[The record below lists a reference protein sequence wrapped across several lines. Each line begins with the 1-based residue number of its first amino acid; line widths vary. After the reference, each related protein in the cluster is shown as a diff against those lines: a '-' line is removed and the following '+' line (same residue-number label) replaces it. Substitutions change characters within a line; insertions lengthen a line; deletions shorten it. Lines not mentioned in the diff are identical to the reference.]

1 MQNLQQGK
9 RGGSIFEAPLPSRGV
24 SGTITYLL
32 TTVGLENLQEN
43 VVKRSFNKKDIIK
56 KLLLSQPVNIPVFH
70 NVALRLLQMM
80 NCHSYRIEEAIVLV
94 NEDAALAAEMLR
106 HANSTYNS
114 EKAPI
119 TTIKKAIVRLGSQQV
134 VNLAFTA
141 SMATSKSNN
150 PLINRLLR
158 NLWYHS
164 HAVAI
169 ISGWLA
175 VQIGHDNKRFDI
187 NADEVYLAGLFH
199 AIGKLYLLKSMDN
212 LIEAGILQTDDSMI
226 GELID
231 EINIPMGIRVMKH
244 YNIPDIYLN
253 SVERHITDNWKCGT
267 NDHFVAAVRL
277 SCKIHNYITHGTEI
291 SENSE
296 VARVIKD
303 ELSLL
308 NIDDPAPVYDIVRA
322 IAGERSQ

>member
-1 MQNLQQGK
+1 
-9 RGGSIFEAPLPSRGV
+9 
-24 SGTITYLL
+24 
-32 TTVGLENLQEN
+32 
-43 VVKRSFNKKDIIK
+43 VKRPFDKKSIIE

-70 NVALRLLQMM
+70 KVALRLLQMM
-80 NCHSYRIEEAIVLV
+80 DAHSFKIEEAIILV
-94 NEDAALAAEMLR
+94 NEDAALAAEMLS

-114 EKAPI
+114 GKAPI
-119 TTIKKAIVRLGSQQV
+119 TTIKNAIVRLGSQQV

-141 SMATSKSNN
+141 SMANSKSNN
-150 PLINRLLR
+150 LLINKHLT
-158 NLWYHS
+158 NLWHHS
-164 HAVAI
+164 HTVAI
-169 ISGWLA
+169 TGGWLA
-175 VQIGHDNKRFDI
+175 VQISHDNKKIAI

-226 GELID
+226 SKIIGEL
-231 EINIPMGIRVMKH
+231 NIPMGIRVMRH

-267 NDHFVAAVRL
+267 NDHFVAALRL
-277 SCKIHNYITHGTEI
+277 SCKIHTYITQGIEI

-296 VARVIKD
+296 AAGLIKE

-308 NIDDPAPVYDIVRA
+308 KIDDPAPVYDIVKI
-322 IAGERSQ
+322 IAGERSLQFN